1 MSEVRYNIGKQGRF
15 GHFESNDNRRSIA
28 ADNSQILKK
37 GSIVP
42 DSSTSQHIENLF
54 KKYLGSP
61 TKRSGKE
68 PTNLFQNNK
77 VSSPRNQDL
86 NQTALGKSYTFDRV

>member
-1 MSEVRYNIGKQGRF
+1 
-15 GHFESNDNRRSIA
+15 
-28 ADNSQILKK
+28 LKK

-68 PTNLFQNNK
+68 PTNLFQIILMLQEIHDKGYGEPAGQYSQYDPYKCNHFLK
-77 VSSPRNQDL
+77 FIFV
-86 NQTALGKSYTFDRV
+86 